1 MQGFAQDCEQDVLD
15 LGALGLR
22 SRVQQVFCDFEVEGA
37 EVGVDEGVYFAD
49 AFVEAVG
56 VVGGESWDIPKRC
69 SRNRTCSRAIGSYR
83 RLGQC
88 LVGCP
93 SQTRKRL

>member
-1 MQGFAQDCEQDVLD
+1 MFAELLHEMWRHGSQPVQGFAQDCEQDVLD

-37 EVGVDEGVYFAD
+37 EVGVDEGGYFAD

-56 VVGGESWDIPKRC
+56 VVGGEDGG
-69 SRNRTCSRAIGSYR
+69 AGA
-83 RLGQC
+83 GE
-88 LVGCP
+88 VGED
-93 SQTRKRL
+93 

>member
-1 MQGFAQDCEQDVLD
+1 MQDFAQDREQDVLD

-22 SRVQQVFCDFEVEGA
+22 AGVEEVLCDFEVEGA

-56 VVGGESWDIPKRC
+56 VVGGEDGG
-69 SRNRTCSRAIGSYR
+69 AGA
-83 RLGQC
+83 GE
-88 LVGCP
+88 VGED
-93 SQTRKRL
+93 